1 MPLWRGVSTP
11 TNGNRLS
18 QGEHGRV
25 PESRNLLRCD
35 RIPAS
40 DRKESQNPHPC
51 RLGAAKISAFGYAAR
66 MGHPQFIRCW
76 RTAGSSCLA
85 SLARR
90 NDKGCE
96 AAIATFYVST
106 FVDSGVWLILL
117 TWFESG
123 VII

>member
-1 MPLWRGVSTP
+1 MNTGGFRKSKKFIT
-11 TNGNRLS
+11 
-18 QGEHGRV
+18 
-25 PESRNLLRCD
+25 LRS
-35 RIPAS
+35 IPAS
-40 DRKESQNPHPC
+40 DRKKSKSPPLP
-51 RLGAAKISAFGYAAR
+51 LGAAKISSVVIRGKVGYAAVR
-66 MGHPQFIRCW
+66 FAVGDRVPPV
-76 RTAGSSCLA
+76 
-85 SLARR
+85 SLRARR